1 MTDVRA
7 SGLHEAIARL
17 VDAYRRGMRLAL
29 LFDYDG
35 TLVPL
40 AAHPRM
46 AVFDRRARQRLE
58 DLARLPFVYP
68 GVLSGRSIDD
78 LKHAVGIR
86 GLYYSGTNG
95 LELELDGVSIPPPDA
110 EGAAFL
116 VVTVAERVRH
126 ALAGFSGAWVE
137 QKPLGLTVH
146 YRGVTPDRLDLL
158 RALVD
163 RGVEPFEEKLC
174 VVDGSMA
181 VEITPDHGRTKG
193 SALRTIVEH
202 LGGNC
207 VVPLYA
213 GDAPNDADALSAAV
227 ALGGVAIGIGPQAP
241 EAPHRLPGPALLGR
255 SIEALTKILA
265 CANARRSC
273 PEVVSAID

>member
-1 MTDVRA
+1 
-7 SGLHEAIARL
+7 
-17 VDAYRRGMRLAL
+17 MRLAL

-46 AVFDRRARQRLE
+46 AVLDRRARQRLE
-58 DLARLPFVYP
+58 ELARLPFVYP

-78 LKHAVGIR
+78 LKHAIGIR

-95 LELELDGVSIPPPDA
+95 LELELDGVPIPPQGA
-110 EGAAFL
+110 ESAAFL

-126 ALAGFSGAWVE
+126 TLAGFSGAWVE

-146 YRGVTPDRLDLL
+146 YRGVTPDRLDQL
-158 RALVD
+158 RVLVD
-163 RGVEPFEEKLC
+163 RGVEPFMEKLC

-181 VEITPDHGRTKG
+181 VEITPDLGRTKG
-193 SALRTIVEH
+193 SALRTIIEH
-202 LGGNC
+202 LGGDG

-227 ALGGVAIGIGPQAP
+227 TLGGVAIGIGPHAP
-241 EAPHRLPGPALLGR
+241 EAPHRLPSPALLGR
-255 SIEALTKILA
+255 SIEALTKILE

-273 PEVVSAID
+273 PEGVSVID